1 MTQGKP
7 EETCGD
13 FGGRRNDGRECG
25 RPSGWGTPQD
35 SGKCRECNGTNPD
48 GSVPDDHGAPESNGN
63 AVKHNLDAD
72 RSKLWER
79 MPDTR
84 QEVFEGIVESLRE
97 RYEEYHGREPVGDEI
112 EDFREIAWSVIEKRY
127 ARDYMAECMDETG
140 NPLMERVTRTV
151 DGEKV
156 TFEQPNG
163 LLGRI
168 SENRREDRLLKKHT
182 GLYKDPESQQADAS
196 KEQAEL
202 VRKALQED

>member
-1 MTQGKP
+1 MSST
-7 EETCGD
+7 
-13 FGGRRNDGRECG
+13 
-25 RPSGWGTPQD
+25 
-35 SGKCRECNGTNPD
+35 NGVKAD
-48 GSVPDDHGAPESNGN
+48 ERPESAVCNVEDCSAWKTGDLNFCHHHKGMAKGGGTENNGN